1 MKLDV
6 DKDTIEYIKTKGK
19 VINIDL
25 YTSKSCWV
33 KIPEPK
39 VNFGKPKLIQ
49 QFDEHSI
56 GDVIVYVNRFIES
69 KGDVLTIRLNKF
81 LGIKSIVVSGVKL

>member
-25 YTSKSCWV
+25 YTSKSC
-33 KIPEPK
+33 
-39 VNFGKPKLIQ
+39 
-49 QFDEHSI
+49 
-56 GDVIVYVNRFIES
+56 
-69 KGDVLTIRLNKF
+69 
-81 LGIKSIVVSGVKL
+81 